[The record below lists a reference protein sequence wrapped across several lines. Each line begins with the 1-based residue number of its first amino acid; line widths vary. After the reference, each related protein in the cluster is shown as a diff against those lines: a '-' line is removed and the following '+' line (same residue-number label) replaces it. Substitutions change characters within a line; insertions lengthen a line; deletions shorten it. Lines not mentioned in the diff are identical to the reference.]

1 MNEGNIKDIVFE
13 ECNVEDSGI
22 EVYSSGGFCGLGCDA
37 PGSLCGTGC
46 NGTSCGFLC

>member
-1 MNEGNIKDIVFE
+1 MEEKNNIIFE